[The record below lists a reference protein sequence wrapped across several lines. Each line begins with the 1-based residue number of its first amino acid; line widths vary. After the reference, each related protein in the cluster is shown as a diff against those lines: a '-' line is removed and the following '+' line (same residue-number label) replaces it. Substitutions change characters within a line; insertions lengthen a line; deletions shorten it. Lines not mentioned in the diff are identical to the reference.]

1 MDESEIYHR
10 LAPYIQDYVYAQG
23 WSELRPVQVAAARV
37 LFGSE
42 DHLLL
47 SSGTASGK
55 TEAAFLPALTLLAEQ
70 PSRSV
75 GILYVSPLKAL
86 INDQFARL
94 RGLLEAGGI
103 PVTKWH
109 GDAPAAGKARVVR
122 EPEGLLQITPE
133 SLESLLMN
141 RGAACARLFSDLRF
155 VIVDEVHYFMASER
169 GVQLQC
175 LLARIERLAG
185 CAPRRIGLSATL
197 GDPEG
202 AVHWLSAGTGRPCR
216 HPEAPEPRR
225 RLLLWMRYF
234 VPGEDPG
241 EPGLDAML
249 YRQTL
254 GKKTIVFTKSRLEA
268 EHAIAGLKRTAAR
281 LKSPDV
287 YRVHHGSIS
296 AALREQAEHDMKRS
310 PLPIVTGAT
319 VTLELG
325 LDIGDL
331 DRVVQLGAPVS
342 ASSFTQR
349 IGRCGRQGQP
359 AELLF
364 LLQGEA
370 DISAE
375 PLSRGAPDD
384 SRNPEEIVRIPP
396 AGGKEQ
402 SDRGVHYTTNPT
414 ARIDWD
420 FIKAIAV
427 VQLYLEERWVEP
439 IAPRRQCFGLAYHQ
453 TMCILAAAG
462 ELLPAKLAQEV
473 LTLPA
478 FQHIAQEDLR
488 TLYRHLLDTNHLQWG
503 DAGGLMIGP
512 AGEPVVTGYDFLAVF
527 TAPEEYQV
535 RYRGAPIGT
544 VTEACQPGER
554 IALAGRSWEVVKCDE
569 SKRILTVTPAKGQAE
584 TRWESYAVGNMHGHL
599 LARMRRVLAEDME
612 YAYLSPESRVALR
625 DMRAAA
631 RQTGIAEGP
640 RVVPLTPSSY
650 LLVPWLGTP
659 ALQALRLALKTRGIA
674 TQVLPGGFTP
684 VYLQADR
691 CGEGELR
698 RALRGLRREGIDPDS
713 LPVTA
718 KMRPR
723 SKFDPFLPEE
733 LLRRQAREEC
743 LDCEGAM
750 EWLEQFP
757 SMEG

>member
-1 MDESEIYHR
+1 MDECETYRR
-10 LAPYIQDYVYAQG
+10 LAPYIQDYIYRQG

-37 LFGSE
+37 LLDSD

-55 TEAAFLPALTLLAEQ
+55 TEAAFLPALTLLAGR
-70 PSRSV
+70 PADSV

-94 RGLLEAGGI
+94 RGLLEAGNV

-109 GDAPAAGKARVVR
+109 GEASPAGKARVVR
-122 EPEGLLQITPE
+122 EPAGVLQITPE
-133 SLESLLMN
+133 SLESLLLS
-141 RGAACARLFSDLRF
+141 RGGACGRIFRDLRF

-185 CAPRRIGLSATL
+185 CSPRRIGLSATL
-197 GDPEG
+197 GDPQ
-202 AVHWLSAGTGRPCR
+202 ATAQWLSAGTGRPCQ
-216 HPEAPEPRR
+216 HPAAPEARR

-234 VPGEDPG
+234 LPG
-241 EPGLDAML
+241 EPGLEDLL

-268 EHAIAGLKRTAAR
+268 ETAIAGLKRAAAER
-281 LKSPDV
+281 GSPDV

-296 AALREQAEHDMKRS
+296 AALREQAEFEMKRS

-342 ASSFTQR
+342 ASSFIQR

-364 LLQGEA
+364 CLRGELEPTH
-370 DISAE
+370 DD
-375 PLSRGAPDD
+375 PLSR
-384 SRNPEEIVRIPP
+384 
-396 AGGKEQ
+396 
-402 SDRGVHYTTNPT
+402 
-414 ARIDWD
+414 IDWE
-420 FIKAIAV
+420 FVKAIAI
-427 VQLYLEERWVEP
+427 VQLYLEERWIEP

-453 TMCILAAAG
+453 AMCILAAAG
-462 ELLPAKLAQEV
+462 ELSPARLAQEV

-478 FQHIAQEDLR
+478 FRHISQEDFR
-488 TLYRHLLDTNHLQWG
+488 TLLRHLLEIRHIQRG

-512 AGEPVVTGYDFLAVF
+512 AGEGVVTGYDFLAVF

-535 RYRGAPIGT
+535 RYKGASIGT
-544 VTEACQPGER
+544 VTEGCQTGER
-554 IALAGRSWEVVKCDE
+554 IVLAGRSWEVVKCDE
-569 SKRILTVTPAKGQAE
+569 ARRILTVAPAKGQAE
-584 TRWESYAVGNMHGHL
+584 TRWESYAVGSLHKHL
-599 LARMRRVLAEDME
+599 LARMRQVLAEDAQ
-612 YAYLSPESRVALR
+612 YAYLSPESVSALQA
-625 DMRAAA
+625 MRAAA
-631 RQTGIAEGP
+631 RQAGITEP
-640 RVVPLTPSSY
+640 TRCIVPLTPNSS
-650 LLVPWLGTP
+650 LLFPFLGTP
-659 ALQALRLALKTRGIA
+659 ALQALRLALKTHGIA
-674 TQVLPGGFTP
+674 AQILPGGFTP
-684 VYLQADR
+684 VYLQTER
-691 CGEGELR
+691 CGEPELR
-698 RALRGLRREGIDPDS
+698 RALQELRREGMDPEA

-718 KMRPR
+718 RMRPR

-733 LLRRQAREEC
+733 LLRRQAREES
-743 LDCEGAM
+743 LDTKQAM
-750 EWLEQFP
+750 RWLLDFRQ
-757 SMEG
+757 